1 MKVSKVFLSFVKI
14 TKTMLIK
21 NCLGKALIKT
31 LVIDFPFD
39 DSRTSE
45 IFPDMNWVY
54 LLKGHWNKFL

>member
-1 MKVSKVFLSFVKI
+1 MKVSEVFSSFVKI

-45 IFPDMNWVY
+45 IFPDMN
-54 LLKGHWNKFL
+54 